1 MEDTVARVVHDN
13 VTVQIGCNA
22 VPVFALVNGARDR
35 TLFTF
40 RCVYDGCS
48 AFLDIRKFAGA
59 DFLKWVIVGIS
70 QCHDFSAFPP
80 PRTPRNTFSST
91 LICEFDGMVS
101 HGATCCDIVMK
112 HNILWSK
119 HVFQNA
125 VRNARAVA
133 RMDQARAVRNAANE
147 SKTWSSLIHLNSD
160 NVFVE
165 AFFANTV
172 LVARELDVDFVFVDD
187 TSGGG
192 LTTL

>member
-1 MEDTVARVVHDN
+1 M
-13 VTVQIGCNA
+13 
-22 VPVFALVNGARDR
+22 
-35 TLFTF
+35 
-40 RCVYDGCS
+40 
-48 AFLDIRKFAGA
+48 
-59 DFLKWVIVGIS
+59 
-70 QCHDFSAFPP
+70 
-80 PRTPRNTFSST
+80 
-91 LICEFDGMVS
+91 
-101 HGATCCDIVMK
+101 
-112 HNILWSK
+112 
-119 HVFQNA
+119 FQNA